1 LIALD
6 NVFRQYDIRG
16 EYPYEINEEFA
27 EKLGLATANYLS
39 NSGTVIVGCDFRPS
53 GSRLRAALISGLMR
67 GGVTVV
73 DISPCTT
80 DMLTFATVT
89 SKPDLSIMVTA
100 SHLPLKYNG
109 FKYISNQGVYLSQ
122 EERSKIKG
130 ILVKGEF
137 KEGKGKVERLNVV
150 DKYLSAVKRLMNWSG
165 RTLSGIKLVTYPMG
179 GTAILTLPKLLEDL
193 GAEVYV
199 IREVAEDPE
208 PKDDNTT
215 ILREEVLAKKGLLGL
230 INDGDGDR
238 LAARNHDGSYI
249 TGDHLLCIFAKLYSK
264 LGKVV
269 ITIDSSSAVF
279 EYVRGELIVS
289 KVGEANYVIDAIKH
303 GAIFGGEPSG
313 HFVDL
318 RFTPSGSGTLFAA
331 ILAEIAKRGDLD
343 KMLAEIP
350 KFYTYRVK
358 VVCKDRLT
366 TMSRVVA
373 ELEREGVEILSRIDG
388 VKYRIGG
395 ATVLIRPSN
404 TEQVVRATVESKD
417 AEEAK
422 SMLGQVEDMLRR
434 FSI

>member
-1 LIALD
+1 MLD
-6 NVFRQYDIRG
+6 SVFRQYDVRG
-16 EYPYEINEEFA
+16 EYPSEVNENFA
-27 EKLGLATANYLS
+27 EKLGRATAEYLG

-53 GSRLRAALISGLMR
+53 SGTLKEALTLGLIK
-67 GGVTVV
+67 GGVSVS

-80 DMLTFATVT
+80 DMLTFATIT
-89 SKPDLSIMVTA
+89 YKPDLSIMVTA

-109 FKYISNQGVYLSQ
+109 FKYVSKQGVYLSE
-122 EERSKIKG
+122 EERSKIKS
-130 ILVKGEF
+130 ILAKGEF
-137 KEGKGKVERLNVV
+137 KGGEGKVERLSVL
-150 DKYLSAVKRLMNWSG
+150 DRYLSTMKTLMNWNS
-165 RTLSGIKLVTYPMG
+165 RTLSDTRLVTYPMG

-193 GAEVYV
+193 GAEVHV

-208 PKDDNTT
+208 PKDENTT
-215 ILREEVLAKKGLLGL
+215 ILREELLAKKGLLGL
-230 INDGDGDR
+230 VNDGDGDR

-249 TGDHLLCIFAKLYSK
+249 TGDQLLCIFAKLYSK
-264 LGKVV
+264 LGKIVV
-269 ITIDSSSAVF
+269 TIDSSSAVF
-279 EYVRGELIVS
+279 EYVGGELIVS
-289 KVGEANYVIDAIKH
+289 KVGEANYVVDAVKH

-318 RFTPSGSGTLFAA
+318 RFTPSGSGTLFGA

-350 KFYTYRVK
+350 KFHTYRVK
-358 VVCKDRLT
+358 VACRDRLS

-388 VKYRIGG
+388 VKYRVGD

-422 SMLGQVEDMLRR
+422 SMLGRVEEMLRR
-434 FSI
+434 FST

>member
-1 LIALD
+1 MLD
-6 NVFRQYDIRG
+6 SVFRQYDVRG
-16 EYPYEINEEFA
+16 EYPSEINENFA
-27 EKLGLATANYLS
+27 EKLGRATADYLG

-53 GSRLRAALISGLMR
+53 SGTLKEALTLGLIK
-67 GGVTVV
+67 GGVSVL

-80 DMLTFATVT
+80 DMLTFATIT
-89 SKPDLSIMVTA
+89 YKPDLSIMVTA

-109 FKYISNQGVYLSQ
+109 FKYVSKQGVYLS
-122 EERSKIKG
+122 EAERSKIKG
-130 ILVKGEF
+130 ILSKGEF
-137 KEGKGKVERLNVV
+137 KGGEGKVERLSVL
-150 DKYLSAVKRLMNWSG
+150 DRYLNSMKTLMNWSS
-165 RTLSGIKLVTYPMG
+165 RTLSGTKLVTYPMG

-208 PKDDNTT
+208 PKDENTT
-215 ILREEVLAKKGLLGL
+215 ILREELLAKKGLLGL

-238 LAARNHDGSYI
+238 LAARNHDGNYI
-249 TGDHLLCIFAKLYSK
+249 TGDQLLCIFAKLYSK

-269 ITIDSSSAVF
+269 VTIDSSSAVF
-279 EYVRGELIVS
+279 EYVGGELIVS
-289 KVGEANYVIDAIKH
+289 KVGEANYVVDAVKQ

-350 KFYTYRVK
+350 KFHTYRVK
-358 VVCKDRLT
+358 VACRDRLS

-373 ELEREGVEILSRIDG
+373 DLEREGVEILSRIDG
-388 VKYRIGG
+388 VKYRVGG

-422 SMLGQVEDMLRR
+422 NMLGRVEEMLRR
-434 FSI
+434 FST

>member
-1 LIALD
+1 MVLD
-6 NVFRQYDIRG
+6 TVFKQYDVRG
-16 EYPYEINEEFA
+16 EYPFEINDDFA
-27 EKLGLATANYLS
+27 EKLGRATADYLG
-39 NSGTVIVGCDFRPS
+39 NSGEVIVGCDFRPS
-53 GSRLRAALISGLMR
+53 SVRLRDALISGLMG
-67 GGVTVV
+67 GGVSVL

-80 DMLTFATVT
+80 DMLTFATIT
-89 SKPDLSIMVTA
+89 YKPDLSIMVTA
-100 SHLPLKYNG
+100 SHLPLRYNG
-109 FKYISNQGVYLSQ
+109 FKYVSKQGVYLS
-122 EERSKIKG
+122 EAERSKIKG
-130 ILVKGEF
+130 ILAKGEF
-137 KEGKGKVERLNVV
+137 KEGVGRVEKIGILDR
-150 DKYLSAVKRLMNWSG
+150 YLTSMKTLMNWSG

-208 PKDDNTT
+208 PKDENTT
-215 ILREEVLAKKGLLGL
+215 IVREEVLAKKGLLGL

-249 TGDHLLCIFAKLYSK
+249 TGDQLLCIFAKLYSK

-269 ITIDSSSAVF
+269 VTIDSSSAVF
-279 EYVRGELIVS
+279 EYVGGELIVS
-289 KVGEANYVIDAIKH
+289 KVGEANYVIDAVKR
-303 GAIFGGEPSG
+303 GAVFGGEPSG

-318 RFTPSGSGTLFAA
+318 RFTPSGSGTLFGT
-331 ILAEIAKRGDLD
+331 ILAEIAKKGDLD

-358 VVCKDRLT
+358 VTCRDRLT
-366 TMSRVVA
+366 TMHRVIA

-388 VKYRIGG
+388 VKYRVGG

-422 SMLGQVEDMLRR
+422 SMLGRVEEMLRR
-434 FSI
+434 LSV

>member
-1 LIALD
+1 MVLD
-6 NVFRQYDIRG
+6 NVFRQYDVRG
-16 EYPYEINEEFA
+16 EYPSEINEDFA
-27 EKLGLATANYLS
+27 EKLGRATAEYLG
-39 NSGTVIVGCDFRPS
+39 NSGEVIVGCDFRPS
-53 GSRLRAALISGLMR
+53 SSKLKEALTFGLIKGGISVLD
-67 GGVTVV
+67 VP
-73 DISPCTT
+73 PCTT
-80 DMLTFATVT
+80 DMLTFATIT
-89 SKPDLSIMVTA
+89 YKPALSIMVTA

-109 FKYISNQGVYLSQ
+109 FKYVSTQGVYLS
-122 EERSKIKG
+122 EDERSKIKG
-130 ILVKGEF
+130 ILAKGEF
-137 KEGKGKVERLNVV
+137 KEGKARVEKLSVL
-150 DKYLSAVKRLMNWSG
+150 DKYLRSMKTLMNWSS

-193 GAEVYV
+193 GAEVHV

-208 PKDDNTT
+208 PKDENTT
-215 ILREEVLAKKGLLGL
+215 ILREEVLARKGLLGL

-238 LAARNHDGSYI
+238 LAARNHDGGYI
-249 TGDHLLCIFAKLYSK
+249 TGDQLLCIFARLYSK

-269 ITIDSSSAVF
+269 VTIDSSSAVF
-279 EYVRGELIVS
+279 EYVGGEVIVS
-289 KVGEANYVIDAIKH
+289 KVGEANYVVDAVKH

-350 KFYTYRVK
+350 KFHTYRVK
-358 VVCKDRLT
+358 VECRDRLS
-366 TMSRVVA
+366 TMRRVVA
-373 ELEREGVEILSRIDG
+373 ELEKKDVEILSRIDG
-388 VKYRIGG
+388 VKYRVGG

-422 SMLGQVEDMLRR
+422 TTLKRVEEMLRS
-434 FSI
+434 FST

>member
-1 LIALD
+1 MVLD
-6 NVFRQYDIRG
+6 TVFKQYDVRG
-16 EYPYEINEEFA
+16 EYPFEINDDFA
-27 EKLGLATANYLS
+27 EKLGRATADYLG
-39 NSGTVIVGCDFRPS
+39 NSGEVIVGCDFRPS
-53 GSRLRAALISGLMR
+53 SVRLRDALISGLMG
-67 GGVTVV
+67 GGVSVL

-80 DMLTFATVT
+80 DMLTFATIT
-89 SKPDLSIMVTA
+89 YKPDLSIMVTA
-100 SHLPLKYNG
+100 SHLPLRYNG
-109 FKYISNQGVYLSQ
+109 FKYVSKQGVYLS
-122 EERSKIKG
+122 EAERSKIKG
-130 ILVKGEF
+130 ILAKGEF
-137 KEGKGKVERLNVV
+137 KEGVGRVEKLSILDR
-150 DKYLSAVKRLMNWSG
+150 YLTSMKTLMDWSG

-208 PKDDNTT
+208 PKDENTT
-215 ILREEVLAKKGLLGL
+215 IVREEVLAKKGLLGL

-249 TGDHLLCIFAKLYSK
+249 TGDQLLCIFAKLYSK

-269 ITIDSSSAVF
+269 VTIDSSSAVF
-279 EYVRGELIVS
+279 EYVGGELIVS
-289 KVGEANYVIDAIKH
+289 KVGEANYVIDAVKQ
-303 GAIFGGEPSG
+303 GAVFGGEPSG

-318 RFTPSGSGTLFAA
+318 RFTPSGSGTLFGA
-331 ILAEIAKRGDLD
+331 ILAEIAKKGDLD

-358 VVCKDRLT
+358 VTCRDRLT
-366 TMSRVVA
+366 TMHRVIA

-388 VKYRIGG
+388 VKYRVGG

-422 SMLGQVEDMLRR
+422 SMLGRVEEMLKRL
-434 FSI
+434 SI

>member
-1 LIALD
+1 MVLD
-6 NVFRQYDIRG
+6 TVFRQYDVRG
-16 EYPYEINEEFA
+16 EYPSEINEDFA
-27 EKLGLATANYLS
+27 EKLGRATADYIG
-39 NSGTVIVGCDFRPS
+39 NSGAVIVGCDFRPS
-53 GSRLRAALISGLMR
+53 SGRLKEALISGLIK
-67 GGVTVV
+67 GGVSVL

-80 DMLTFATVT
+80 DMLTFATIIC
-89 SKPDLSIMVTA
+89 KPDLSIMVTA

-109 FKYISNQGVYLSQ
+109 FKYVSKEGVYLS
-122 EERSKIKG
+122 EAERSKIKG
-130 ILVKGEF
+130 ILSKGEF
-137 KEGKGKVERLNVV
+137 KGGEGKVERLRVL
-150 DKYLSAVKRLMNWSG
+150 DRYLNSMKTLMNWSS
-165 RTLSGIKLVTYPMG
+165 RTLSGTKLVTYPMG

-208 PKDDNTT
+208 PKDENTT
-215 ILREEVLAKKGLLGL
+215 ILREELLAKKGLLGL

-249 TGDHLLCIFAKLYSK
+249 TGDQLLCIFAKLYST

-269 ITIDSSSAVF
+269 VTIDSSSAVF
-279 EYVRGELIVS
+279 EYVGGELIVS
-289 KVGEANYVIDAIKH
+289 KVGEANYVVDAVKH

-350 KFYTYRVK
+350 KFHTYRVK
-358 VVCKDRLT
+358 VACRDRVS
-366 TMSRVVA
+366 TMNRVVA
-373 ELEREGVEILSRIDG
+373 ELERESVEILSRIDG
-388 VKYRIGG
+388 VKYRVGG

-422 SMLGQVEDMLRR
+422 SMLGRVEEMLRR
-434 FSI
+434 IST

>member
-1 LIALD
+1 MVLD
-6 NVFRQYDIRG
+6 NVFRQYDVRG
-16 EYPYEINEEFA
+16 EYPTEINEDFA
-27 EKLGLATANYLS
+27 EKLGRATARYLG
-39 NSGTVIVGCDFRPS
+39 NSGAVIVGCDYRPS
-53 GSRLRAALISGLMR
+53 SGRLRDALISGLTR
-67 GGVTVV
+67 GGVSVL

-80 DMLTFATVT
+80 DMLTFATIT
-89 SKPDLSIMVTA
+89 YKPDLSIMVTA

-109 FKYISNQGVYLSQ
+109 FKYVSKQGVYLS
-122 EERSKIKG
+122 EAERSKIKG
-130 ILVKGEF
+130 ILAKGEF
-137 KEGKGKVERLNVV
+137 KEGEGKVEKLSVL
-150 DKYLSAVKRLMNWSG
+150 DKYLSTMKTLMSWSS
-165 RTLSGIKLVTYPMG
+165 RTLSGVKLVTYPMG
-179 GTAILTLPKLLEDL
+179 GTAVLTLPKLLEDL
-193 GAEVYV
+193 GAEVQV

-208 PKDDNTT
+208 PKDENTT
-215 ILREEVLAKKGLLGL
+215 IVREEVLARKGLLGL

-238 LAARNHDGSYI
+238 LAARNHDGSYV
-249 TGDHLLCIFAKLYSK
+249 TGDQLLCIFARLYSK

-269 ITIDSSSAVF
+269 VTIDSSSAVF
-279 EYVRGELIVS
+279 EYVGGELIVS
-289 KVGEANYVIDAIKH
+289 KVGEANYVVDAVKH

-318 RFTPSGSGTLFAA
+318 RFTPSGSGTLFGA

-358 VVCKDRLT
+358 VACRDRLS
-366 TMSRVVA
+366 TMIRVVA

-388 VKYRIGG
+388 VKYRVGG

-422 SMLGQVEDMLRR
+422 SMLGRVEEMLRR
-434 FSI
+434 FST

>member
-1 LIALD
+1 MLD
-6 NVFRQYDIRG
+6 SVFRQYDVRG
-16 EYPYEINEEFA
+16 EYPSEINENFA
-27 EKLGLATANYLS
+27 EKLGRATADYLG

-53 GSRLRAALISGLMR
+53 SGTLKEALTLGLIK
-67 GGVTVV
+67 GGVSVL

-80 DMLTFATVT
+80 DMLTFATIT
-89 SKPDLSIMVTA
+89 YKPDLSIMVTA

-109 FKYISNQGVYLSQ
+109 FKYVSKQGVYLS
-122 EERSKIKG
+122 EAERSKIKG
-130 ILVKGEF
+130 ILAKGEF
-137 KEGKGKVERLNVV
+137 KGGEGKVEKLSVLDRYLNSM
-150 DKYLSAVKRLMNWSG
+150 KTLMNWSS
-165 RTLSGIKLVTYPMG
+165 RTLSSAKLVTYPMG

-199 IREVAEDPE
+199 IREEAEDPE
-208 PKDDNTT
+208 PKDENTI

-249 TGDHLLCIFAKLYSK
+249 TGDQLLCIFAKLYSK

-269 ITIDSSSAVF
+269 VTIDSSSAVF
-279 EYVRGELIVS
+279 EYVGGELIVS
-289 KVGEANYVIDAIKH
+289 KVGEANYVVDAVKH

-318 RFTPSGSGTLFAA
+318 RFTPSGSGTLFGA

-350 KFYTYRVK
+350 KFHTYRVK
-358 VVCKDRLT
+358 VACRDRLS

-388 VKYRIGG
+388 VKYRVGD

-422 SMLGQVEDMLRR
+422 SMLGRVEEMLRR
-434 FSI
+434 FST

>member
-1 LIALD
+1 MLD
-6 NVFRQYDIRG
+6 TVFRQYDVRG
-16 EYPYEINEEFA
+16 EYPSEINENFA
-27 EKLGLATANYLS
+27 EKLGRATADYLG

-53 GSRLRAALISGLMR
+53 SGRLKEALISGLIK
-67 GGVTVV
+67 GGVSVL
-73 DISPCTT
+73 DISTCTT
-80 DMLTFATVT
+80 DMLTFATIT
-89 SKPDLSIMVTA
+89 YKSDLSIMVTA

-109 FKYISNQGVYLSQ
+109 FKYVSKQGVYLS
-122 EERSKIKG
+122 EAERSKIKG
-130 ILVKGEF
+130 ILSKGEF
-137 KEGKGKVERLNVV
+137 KGGEGKVERLSVL
-150 DKYLSAVKRLMNWSG
+150 DRYLNSMKTLMNWSS
-165 RTLSGIKLVTYPMG
+165 RTLSGTKLVTYPMG

-208 PKDDNTT
+208 PKDENTT
-215 ILREEVLAKKGLLGL
+215 ILREELLVKKGLLGL

-238 LAARNHDGSYI
+238 LAARNHDGNYI
-249 TGDHLLCIFAKLYSK
+249 TGDQLLCIFAKLYSK

-269 ITIDSSSAVF
+269 VTIDSSSAVF
-279 EYVRGELIVS
+279 EYVGGELIVS
-289 KVGEANYVIDAIKH
+289 KVGEANYVVDAVKQ

-350 KFYTYRVK
+350 KFHTYRVK
-358 VVCKDRLT
+358 VACRDRLS

-373 ELEREGVEILSRIDG
+373 DLEREGVEILSRIDG
-388 VKYRIGG
+388 VKYRVGG

-422 SMLGQVEDMLRR
+422 NMLGRVEEMLRR
-434 FSI
+434 FST

>member
-1 LIALD
+1 MVLD
-6 NVFRQYDIRG
+6 TVFKQYDVRG
-16 EYPYEINEEFA
+16 EYPFEINDDFA
-27 EKLGLATANYLS
+27 EKLGRATADYLG
-39 NSGTVIVGCDFRPS
+39 NSGEVIVGCDFRPS
-53 GSRLRAALISGLMR
+53 SVRLRDALISGLMG
-67 GGVTVV
+67 GGVSVL

-80 DMLTFATVT
+80 DMLTFATIT
-89 SKPDLSIMVTA
+89 YKPDLSIMVTA
-100 SHLPLKYNG
+100 SHLPLRYNG
-109 FKYISNQGVYLSQ
+109 FKYVSKQGVYLS
-122 EERSKIKG
+122 EAERSKIKG
-130 ILVKGEF
+130 ILAKGEF
-137 KEGKGKVERLNVV
+137 KEGVGRVERIGIL
-150 DKYLSAVKRLMNWSG
+150 DRYLTSMKTLMDWSG

-208 PKDDNTT
+208 PKDENTT
-215 ILREEVLAKKGLLGL
+215 IVREEVLAKKGLLGL

-249 TGDHLLCIFAKLYSK
+249 TGDQLLCIFAKLYSK

-269 ITIDSSSAVF
+269 VTIDSSSAVF
-279 EYVRGELIVS
+279 EYVGGELIVS
-289 KVGEANYVIDAIKH
+289 KVGEANYVIDAVKQ
-303 GAIFGGEPSG
+303 GAVFGGEPSG

-318 RFTPSGSGTLFAA
+318 RFTPSGSGTLFGA
-331 ILAEIAKRGDLD
+331 ILAEIAKKGDLD

-358 VVCKDRLT
+358 VTCRDRLT
-366 TMSRVVA
+366 TMHRVIA

-388 VKYRIGG
+388 VKYRVGG

-422 SMLGQVEDMLRR
+422 SMLGRVEEMLKRL
-434 FSI
+434 SI

>member
-1 LIALD
+1 MLD
-6 NVFRQYDIRG
+6 SVFRQYDVRG
-16 EYPYEINEEFA
+16 EYPSEVNENFA
-27 EKLGLATANYLS
+27 EKLGRATAEYLG

-53 GSRLRAALISGLMR
+53 SGTLKEALTLGLIK
-67 GGVTVV
+67 GGVSVS

-80 DMLTFATVT
+80 DMLTFATIT
-89 SKPDLSIMVTA
+89 YKPDLSIMVTA

-109 FKYISNQGVYLSQ
+109 FKYVSKQGVYLSE
-122 EERSKIKG
+122 EERSKIKS
-130 ILVKGEF
+130 ILAKGEF
-137 KEGKGKVERLNVV
+137 KGGEGKVERLSVL
-150 DKYLSAVKRLMNWSG
+150 DRYLSTMKTLMNWNS
-165 RTLSGIKLVTYPMG
+165 RTLSDTRLVTYPMG

-193 GAEVYV
+193 GAEVHV

-208 PKDDNTT
+208 PKDENTT
-215 ILREEVLAKKGLLGL
+215 ILREELLAKKGLLGL
-230 INDGDGDR
+230 VNDGDGDR

-249 TGDHLLCIFAKLYSK
+249 TGDQLLCIFAKLYSK
-264 LGKVV
+264 LGKIVV
-269 ITIDSSSAVF
+269 TIDSSSAVF
-279 EYVRGELIVS
+279 EYVGGELIVS
-289 KVGEANYVIDAIKH
+289 KVGEANYVVDAVKH

-318 RFTPSGSGTLFAA
+318 RFTPSGSGTLFGA

-350 KFYTYRVK
+350 KFHTYRVK
-358 VVCKDRLT
+358 VACRDRLS

-388 VKYRIGG
+388 VKYRVGD

-422 SMLGQVEDMLRR
+422 SMLRQVEEMLKG
-434 FSI
+434 FSF

>member
-1 LIALD
+1 MLD
-6 NVFRQYDIRG
+6 TVFKQYDVRG
-16 EYPYEINEEFA
+16 EYPFEINDDFA
-27 EKLGLATANYLS
+27 EKLGRATADYLG
-39 NSGTVIVGCDFRPS
+39 NSGEVIVGCDFRPS
-53 GSRLRAALISGLMR
+53 SVRLRDALISGLMG
-67 GGVTVV
+67 GGVSVL

-80 DMLTFATVT
+80 DMLTFATIT
-89 SKPDLSIMVTA
+89 YKPDLSIMVTA
-100 SHLPLKYNG
+100 SHLPLRYNG
-109 FKYISNQGVYLSQ
+109 FKYVSKQGVYLS
-122 EERSKIKG
+122 EAERSKIKG
-130 ILVKGEF
+130 ILAKGEF
-137 KEGKGKVERLNVV
+137 KEGVGRVERIGIL
-150 DKYLSAVKRLMNWSG
+150 DRYLTSMKTLMDWSG

-208 PKDDNTT
+208 PKDENTT
-215 ILREEVLAKKGLLGL
+215 IVREEVLAKKGLLGL

-249 TGDHLLCIFAKLYSK
+249 TGDQLLCIFAKLYSK

-269 ITIDSSSAVF
+269 VTIDSSSAVF
-279 EYVRGELIVS
+279 EYVGGELIVS
-289 KVGEANYVIDAIKH
+289 KVGEANYVIDAVKQ
-303 GAIFGGEPSG
+303 GAVFGGEPSG

-318 RFTPSGSGTLFAA
+318 RFTPSGSGTLFGA
-331 ILAEIAKRGDLD
+331 ILAEIAKKGDLD

-358 VVCKDRLT
+358 VTCRDRLT
-366 TMSRVVA
+366 TMHRVIA

-388 VKYRIGG
+388 VKYRVGG

-422 SMLGQVEDMLRR
+422 SMLGRVEEMLKRL
-434 FSI
+434 SI

>member
-1 LIALD
+1 MLD
-6 NVFRQYDIRG
+6 TVFRQYDVRG
-16 EYPYEINEEFA
+16 EYPSEINEDFA
-27 EKLGLATANYLS
+27 EKLGRATADYLG

-53 GSRLRAALISGLMR
+53 SGRLKEALTAGLIK
-67 GGVTVV
+67 GGVSVL

-80 DMLTFATVT
+80 DMLTFATIT
-89 SKPDLSIMVTA
+89 YKPDLSIMVTA

-109 FKYISNQGVYLSQ
+109 FKYVSKQGVYLS
-122 EERSKIKG
+122 EAERSKIKG
-130 ILVKGEF
+130 ILAEGEF
-137 KEGKGKVERLNVV
+137 KGGEGKVEKLSVLDRYLNSM
-150 DKYLSAVKRLMNWSG
+150 KTLMNWSS
-165 RTLSGIKLVTYPMG
+165 RTLSGVKLVTYPMG

-208 PKDDNTT
+208 PKDGNTT
-215 ILREEVLAKKGLLGL
+215 ILREELLAKKGLLGL

-249 TGDHLLCIFAKLYSK
+249 TGDQLLCIFAKLYSK

-269 ITIDSSSAVF
+269 VTIDSSSAVF
-279 EYVRGELIVS
+279 EYVGGDIIVS
-289 KVGEANYVIDAIKH
+289 KVGEANYVVDAVRH

-318 RFTPSGSGTLFAA
+318 RFTPSGSGTLFGA
-331 ILAEIAKRGDLD
+331 ILAEIAKKGDLD
-343 KMLAEIP
+343 NMLAEIP
-350 KFYTYRVK
+350 KFHTYRVK
-358 VVCKDRLT
+358 VACRDRLS

-388 VKYRIGG
+388 VKYRVGG

-417 AEEAK
+417 VEEAK
-422 SMLGQVEDMLRR
+422 SMLRQVEEMLKG
-434 FSI
+434 FSF

>member
-1 LIALD
+1 VLD
-6 NVFRQYDIRG
+6 TVFRQYDVRG
-16 EYPYEINEEFA
+16 EYPSEINENFA
-27 EKLGLATANYLS
+27 EKLGRATADYLG

-53 GSRLRAALISGLMR
+53 SGRLKEALISGLIK
-67 GGVTVV
+67 GGVSVL
-73 DISPCTT
+73 DISTCTT
-80 DMLTFATVT
+80 DMLTFATIT
-89 SKPDLSIMVTA
+89 YKSDLSIMVTA

-109 FKYISNQGVYLSQ
+109 FKYVSKQGVYLS
-122 EERSKIKG
+122 EAERSKIKG
-130 ILVKGEF
+130 ILSKGEF
-137 KEGKGKVERLNVV
+137 KGGEGKVERLSVL
-150 DKYLSAVKRLMNWSG
+150 DRYLNSMKTLMNWSS
-165 RTLSGIKLVTYPMG
+165 RTLSGTKLVTYPMG

-208 PKDDNTT
+208 PKDENTT
-215 ILREEVLAKKGLLGL
+215 ILREELLVKKGLLGL

-238 LAARNHDGSYI
+238 LAARNHDGNYI
-249 TGDHLLCIFAKLYSK
+249 TGDQLLCIFAKLYSK

-269 ITIDSSSAVF
+269 VTIDSSSAVF
-279 EYVRGELIVS
+279 EYVGGELIVS
-289 KVGEANYVIDAIKH
+289 KVGEANYVVDAVKQ

-350 KFYTYRVK
+350 KFHTYRVK
-358 VVCKDRLT
+358 VACRDRLS

-373 ELEREGVEILSRIDG
+373 DLEREGVEILSRIDG
-388 VKYRIGG
+388 VKYRVGG

-422 SMLGQVEDMLRR
+422 NMLGRVEEMLRR
-434 FSI
+434 FST

>member
-1 LIALD
+1 MVLD
-6 NVFRQYDIRG
+6 TVFKQYDVRG
-16 EYPYEINEEFA
+16 EYPFEINDDFA
-27 EKLGLATANYLS
+27 EKLGRATADYLG
-39 NSGTVIVGCDFRPS
+39 NSGEVIVGCDFRPS
-53 GSRLRAALISGLMR
+53 SVRLRDALISGLMG
-67 GGVTVV
+67 GGVSVL

-80 DMLTFATVT
+80 DMLTFATIT
-89 SKPDLSIMVTA
+89 YKPDLSIMVTA
-100 SHLPLKYNG
+100 SHLPLRYNG
-109 FKYISNQGVYLSQ
+109 FKYVSKQGVYLS
-122 EERSKIKG
+122 EAERSKIKG
-130 ILVKGEF
+130 ILAKGEF
-137 KEGKGKVERLNVV
+137 KEGVGRVERIGIL
-150 DKYLSAVKRLMNWSG
+150 DRYLTSMKTLMNWSG

-208 PKDDNTT
+208 PKDENTT
-215 ILREEVLAKKGLLGL
+215 IVREEVLAKKGLLGL

-249 TGDHLLCIFAKLYSK
+249 TGDQLLCIFAKLYSK

-269 ITIDSSSAVF
+269 VTIDSSSAVF
-279 EYVRGELIVS
+279 EYVGGELIVS
-289 KVGEANYVIDAIKH
+289 KVGEANYVIDAVKQ
-303 GAIFGGEPSG
+303 GAVFGGEPSG

-318 RFTPSGSGTLFAA
+318 RFTPSGSGTLFGA
-331 ILAEIAKRGDLD
+331 ILAEIAKKGDLD

-358 VVCKDRLT
+358 VTCRDRLT
-366 TMSRVVA
+366 TMHRVIA

-388 VKYRIGG
+388 VKYRVGG

-422 SMLGQVEDMLRR
+422 SMLGRVEEMLKRL
-434 FSI
+434 SI

>member
-1 LIALD
+1 MVLD
-6 NVFRQYDIRG
+6 TVFKQYDVRG
-16 EYPYEINEEFA
+16 EYPFEINDDFA
-27 EKLGLATANYLS
+27 EKLGRATADYLG
-39 NSGTVIVGCDFRPS
+39 NSGEVIVGCDFRPS
-53 GSRLRAALISGLMR
+53 SVRLRDALISGLMG
-67 GGVTVV
+67 GGVSVL

-80 DMLTFATVT
+80 DMLTFATIT
-89 SKPDLSIMVTA
+89 YKPDLSIMVTA
-100 SHLPLKYNG
+100 SHLPLRYNG
-109 FKYISNQGVYLSQ
+109 FKYVSKQGVYLS
-122 EERSKIKG
+122 EAERSKIKG
-130 ILVKGEF
+130 ILAKGEF
-137 KEGKGKVERLNVV
+137 KEGVGRVEKISILDR
-150 DKYLSAVKRLMNWSG
+150 YLTSMKTLMDWSG

-208 PKDDNTT
+208 PKDENTT
-215 ILREEVLAKKGLLGL
+215 IVREEVLAKKGLLGL

-249 TGDHLLCIFAKLYSK
+249 TGDQLLCIFAKLYSK

-269 ITIDSSSAVF
+269 VTIDSSSAVF
-279 EYVRGELIVS
+279 EYVGGELIVS
-289 KVGEANYVIDAIKH
+289 KVGEANYVIDAVKQ
-303 GAIFGGEPSG
+303 GAVFGGEPSG

-318 RFTPSGSGTLFAA
+318 RFTPSGSGTLFGA
-331 ILAEIAKRGDLD
+331 ILAEIAKKGDLD

-358 VVCKDRLT
+358 VTCRDRLT
-366 TMSRVVA
+366 TMHRVIA

-388 VKYRIGG
+388 VKYRVGG

-422 SMLGQVEDMLRR
+422 SMLGRVEEMLKRL
-434 FSI
+434 SI

>member
-1 LIALD
+1 MVLD
-6 NVFRQYDIRG
+6 TVFKQYDVRG
-16 EYPYEINEEFA
+16 EYPFEINDDFA
-27 EKLGLATANYLS
+27 EKLGRATADYLG
-39 NSGTVIVGCDFRPS
+39 NSGEVIVGCDFRPS
-53 GSRLRAALISGLMR
+53 SVRLRDALISGLMR
-67 GGVTVV
+67 GGVSVL

-80 DMLTFATVT
+80 DMLTFATIT
-89 SKPDLSIMVTA
+89 YKPDLSIMVTA
-100 SHLPLKYNG
+100 SHLPLRYNG
-109 FKYISNQGVYLSQ
+109 FKYVSKQGVYLS
-122 EERSKIKG
+122 EAERSKIKG
-130 ILVKGEF
+130 ILAKGEF
-137 KEGKGKVERLNVV
+137 KEGVGRVERIGIL
-150 DKYLSAVKRLMNWSG
+150 DRYLTSMKTLMDWSG

-208 PKDDNTT
+208 PKDENTT
-215 ILREEVLAKKGLLGL
+215 IVREEVLAKKGLLGL

-249 TGDHLLCIFAKLYSK
+249 TGDQLLCIFAKLYSK

-269 ITIDSSSAVF
+269 VTIDSSSAVF
-279 EYVRGELIVS
+279 EYVGGELIVS
-289 KVGEANYVIDAIKH
+289 KVGEANYVIDAVKQ
-303 GAIFGGEPSG
+303 GAVFGGEPSG

-318 RFTPSGSGTLFAA
+318 RFTPSGSGTLFGA
-331 ILAEIAKRGDLD
+331 ILAEIAKKGDLD

-358 VVCKDRLT
+358 VTCRDRLT
-366 TMSRVVA
+366 TMHRVIA

-388 VKYRIGG
+388 VKYRVGG

-422 SMLGQVEDMLRR
+422 SMLGRVEEMLKRL
-434 FSI
+434 SI

>member
-1 LIALD
+1 MVLD
-6 NVFRQYDIRG
+6 TVFKQYDVRG
-16 EYPYEINEEFA
+16 EYPYEINDDFA
-27 EKLGLATANYLS
+27 EKLGRATADYLG
-39 NSGTVIVGCDFRPS
+39 NSGEVIVGCDFRPS
-53 GSRLRAALISGLMR
+53 SVRLRDALISGLMR
-67 GGVTVV
+67 GGVSVL

-80 DMLTFATVT
+80 DMLTFATIT
-89 SKPDLSIMVTA
+89 YKPDLSIMVTA
-100 SHLPLKYNG
+100 SHLPLRYNG
-109 FKYISNQGVYLSQ
+109 FKYVSKQGVYLS
-122 EERSKIKG
+122 EAERSKIKG
-130 ILVKGEF
+130 ILAKGEF
-137 KEGKGKVERLNVV
+137 KEGVGRVERIGIL
-150 DKYLSAVKRLMNWSG
+150 DRYLTSLKTLMNWSG

-208 PKDDNTT
+208 PKDENTT
-215 ILREEVLAKKGLLGL
+215 IVREEVLAKKGLLGL

-249 TGDHLLCIFAKLYSK
+249 TGDRLLCIFAKLYSK

-269 ITIDSSSAVF
+269 VTIDSSSAVF
-279 EYVRGELIVS
+279 EYVGGELIVS
-289 KVGEANYVIDAIKH
+289 KVGEANYVIDAVKQ
-303 GAIFGGEPSG
+303 GAVFGGEPSG

-318 RFTPSGSGTLFAA
+318 RFTPSGSGTLFGA
-331 ILAEIAKRGDLD
+331 ILAEIAKKGDLD

-358 VVCKDRLT
+358 VTCRDRLT
-366 TMSRVVA
+366 TMHRVIA

-388 VKYRIGG
+388 VKYRVGG

-422 SMLGQVEDMLRR
+422 SMLGRVEEMLKRL
-434 FSI
+434 SI

>member
-1 LIALD
+1 MVLD
-6 NVFRQYDIRG
+6 TVFKQYDVRG
-16 EYPYEINEEFA
+16 EYPFEINDDFA
-27 EKLGLATANYLS
+27 EKLGRATADYLG
-39 NSGTVIVGCDFRPS
+39 NSGEVIVGCDFRPS
-53 GSRLRAALISGLMR
+53 SVRLRDALISGLMG
-67 GGVTVV
+67 GGVSVL

-80 DMLTFATVT
+80 DMLTFATIT
-89 SKPDLSIMVTA
+89 YKPDLSIMVTA
-100 SHLPLKYNG
+100 SHLPLRYNG
-109 FKYISNQGVYLSQ
+109 FKYVSKQGVYLS
-122 EERSKIKG
+122 EAERSKIKG
-130 ILVKGEF
+130 ILAKGEF
-137 KEGKGKVERLNVV
+137 KEGVGRVEKVSILDR
-150 DKYLSAVKRLMNWSG
+150 YLTSMKTLMDWSG

-208 PKDDNTT
+208 PKDENTT
-215 ILREEVLAKKGLLGL
+215 IVREEVLAKKGLLGL

-249 TGDHLLCIFAKLYSK
+249 TGDQLLCIFAKLYSK

-269 ITIDSSSAVF
+269 VTIDSSSAVF
-279 EYVRGELIVS
+279 EYVGGELIVS
-289 KVGEANYVIDAIKH
+289 KVGEANYVIDAVKQ
-303 GAIFGGEPSG
+303 GAVFGGEPSG

-318 RFTPSGSGTLFAA
+318 RFTPSGSGTLFGA
-331 ILAEIAKRGDLD
+331 ILAEIAKKGDLD

-358 VVCKDRLT
+358 VTCRDRLS
-366 TMSRVVA
+366 TMHRVIA

-388 VKYRIGG
+388 VKYRVGG

-422 SMLGQVEDMLRR
+422 SMLARVEEMLKRL
-434 FSI
+434 SV

>member
-1 LIALD
+1 MLD
-6 NVFRQYDIRG
+6 TVFRQYDVRG
-16 EYPYEINEEFA
+16 EYPSEINENFA
-27 EKLGLATANYLS
+27 EKLGRATADYLG

-53 GSRLRAALISGLMR
+53 SGRLKEALISGLIK
-67 GGVTVV
+67 GGVSVL
-73 DISPCTT
+73 DISTCTT
-80 DMLTFATVT
+80 DMLTFATIT
-89 SKPDLSIMVTA
+89 YKSDLSIMVTA

-109 FKYISNQGVYLSQ
+109 FKYVSKQGVYLS
-122 EERSKIKG
+122 EDERSKIKG
-130 ILVKGEF
+130 ILAKGEF
-137 KEGKGKVERLNVV
+137 KEGKARVEKLSVL
-150 DKYLSAVKRLMNWSG
+150 DKYLRSMKTLMNWSS

-193 GAEVYV
+193 GAEVHV

-208 PKDDNTT
+208 PKDENTT
-215 ILREEVLAKKGLLGL
+215 ILREEVLARKGLLGL

-238 LAARNHDGSYI
+238 LAARNHDGGYI
-249 TGDHLLCIFAKLYSK
+249 TGDQLLCIFARLYSK

-269 ITIDSSSAVF
+269 VTIDSSSAVF
-279 EYVRGELIVS
+279 EYVGGEVIVS
-289 KVGEANYVIDAIKH
+289 KVGEANYVVDAVKH

-350 KFYTYRVK
+350 KFHTYRVK
-358 VVCKDRLT
+358 VECRDRLS
-366 TMSRVVA
+366 TMRRVVA
-373 ELEREGVEILSRIDG
+373 ELEKKDVEILSRIDG
-388 VKYRIGG
+388 VKYRVGG

-422 SMLGQVEDMLRR
+422 TTLKRVEEMLRS
-434 FSI
+434 FST